1 MAEYDRIQ
9 KKQES
14 RAVANNRAESK
25 QMKWLRDNG
34 TSFYNTIQMLKVK
47 DYTDCNGYLN
57 GDGMIRN
64 PPNVFYFVDLLKQGK
79 PLPAYDPITAVK
91 NVDLV
96 EDPDEDGHYINRE
109 EISESD
115 DKDKLPTI
123 KKHILMDG
131 HHRFA
136 AYIEAG
142 MQLPY
147 IQASEGNVDGGYNW
161 NVCNGVDYEKE

>member
-1 MAEYDRIQ
+1 MAEYGREQ
-9 KKQES
+9 RNQLS
-14 RAVANNRAESK
+14 RAIANNCSGSK
-25 QMKWLRDNG
+25 QMKWLGDYK

-47 DYTDCNGYLN
+47 DYTDCYGYLN

-64 PPNVFYFVDLLKQGK
+64 PPNVFNLVHLLEQGK
-79 PLPAYDPITAVK
+79 TLPNTPPITAVE

-96 EDPDEDGHYINRE
+96 EDPDVDGHYINRE

-115 DKDKLPTI
+115 DKDELPTI

-136 AYIEAG
+136 AYIEAEK
-142 MQLPY
+142 QLPS
-147 IQASEGNVDGGYNW
+147 IQASEGYVDGGYNW
-161 NVCNGVDYEKE
+161 NVCGGVDYEKE